1 MAIFHIHK
9 KKRSHSV
16 YLEPSS
22 SKRKFIK
29 FLDKVIYAAGIAG
42 PILVIP
48 QVIEVWI
55 NKEASGV
62 SIPSWIGFTVLAII
76 WLIYGI
82 VHKEKPLIL
91 MYTGLII
98 MDGLVVAGAIIY
110 T

>member
-1 MAIFHIHK
+1 MSIFHLHQR
-9 KKRSHSV
+9 KRFHLPR
-16 YLEPSS
+16 LENFPSE
-22 SKRKFIK
+22 RKFTK

-48 QVIEVWI
+48 QAIEVWI
-55 NKEASGV
+55 NKEAAGV

-98 MDGLVVAGAIIY
+98 MDALVVIGAIIY
-110 T
+110 A